1 MLNKNPD
8 RRPGIS
14 QIIQTKLITK
24 YVKSIIGYGRTIK
37 FQVDD
42 LKKGFEELAADE
54 AAFKNRGTIEDQNK
68 SKKEIMSSSKSVKVK
83 KDDKKDESHGIGLVD
98 LKKKKEGQVEEEK
111 KGNPGVPNAAT
122 GKDKTLK
129 VPNGVV
135 AEYPDQKP

>member
-24 YVKSIIGYGRTIK
+24 YVKPIIGYGRTIK

-54 AAFKNRGTIEDQNK
+54 ASHKKGGTIDDQNR
-68 SKKEIMSSSKSVKVK
+68 SKKEIISFSKSMKIK
-83 KDDKKDESHGIGLVD
+83 KDDKKDESSSGGLVD
-98 LKKKKEGQVEEEK
+98 LKKRKEGQVEEEK
-111 KGNPGVPNAAT
+111 KGNTGVP
-122 GKDKTLK
+122 
-129 VPNGVV
+129 
-135 AEYPDQKP
+135 